1 MIAALIHLVIYI
13 IIVGIIVWLLLW
25 LIDAIPVPQPFHNVA
40 RVVIIVV
47 GVLIVILALLN
58 FVEPG
63 SLKLSLVSL
72 ADFG

>member
-63 SLKLSLVSL
+63 ALKFGVVSL